1 MLCYDIMEL
10 VGEQVIII
18 RKNQEYKNNYNKC
31 INILN
36 DIFRNGVL
44 RDMYDIETEELDRDY
59 DDWLGYIAEM
69 GGPVSDTMCIPTW
82 CESPDPF
89 VRRFYTE

>member
-1 MLCYDIMEL
+1 MEL

-44 RDMYDIETEELDRDY
+44 RDMYDIETQELDRDY

-69 GGPVSDTMCIPTW
+69 GGPTCPHGYGGIPTW
-82 CESPDPF
+82 CDSPDPF
-89 VRRFYTE
+89 VRRFYTD

>member
-1 MLCYDIMEL
+1 LVGLGITEQLIMLCYDIMEL

-36 DIFRNGVL
+36 DIFRDGVL
-44 RDMYDIETEELDRDY
+44 RDMYDFETEELDRDC

-69 GGPVSDTMCIPTW
+69 GDY
-82 CESPDPF
+82 EDNDF
-89 VRRFYTE
+89 VRRFYTD